1 MNLFFEIVEMSWKAS
16 IVILLVLLARLA
28 LKNAPRKFSFLL
40 WGIVAF
46 RLVIPVSLES
56 PVSIF
61 NLAQELENP
70 TETVITETSQPT
82 NENTE
87 ISNDTNITIPDK
99 KPDENIIGNISI
111 PENTVSRPVVNNP
124 VIESPVIN
132 ESVSHIV
139 NEAPTITENNSSED
153 NKLKLPQILAVIW
166 LCGMAGMLIY
176 GTVAFVKIKKLME
189 SAVLER
195 DNIYL
200 SDKIDSPFSLGFIK
214 PKIYLPF
221 GLSKQE
227 KECIIAHESC
237 HLKRFDH
244 ITKLFAFILLSVH
257 WFNPFCWI
265 AFNRM
270 SYDME
275 TSCDEMVFS
284 KEITAELKKTYSMTL
299 IAIGTKKR
307 FPAPSPI
314 NFDAITNIKKRIT
327 HILALKKPKI
337 WVSVIAIVLCIITF
351 AACMTDAVK
360 NNNTDESTDETDSS
374 ETSETSET
382 PDATP
387 FEITISL
394 KKDYKGDL
402 GSIHFTEN
410 TPTNYDIVISVNQ
423 TVTSF
428 RFVRIDESDHTE
440 IIAELFSLE
449 QLTADEPFTAST
461 YLNDATSTR
470 GIVFTDPNGKER
482 YYAIRISMND
492 GSVSLSEFKPQNIS
506 TGFSITYRINNK
518 LPFYNVLAVTDKDDP
533 SLVKELLL
541 TENESKKIIQRIFVT
556 DKNNF
561 TERLYTE
568 DINGDG
574 NVDIIL
580 EHYLLTDVVYYQG
593 FVWDK
598 ADEKYVYAPTYQQL
612 PNPKLLENTTIVLS
626 SARLYDKDYNKETDS
641 SYFRN
646 NSMVYSI
653 AKYDE
658 SAKDFVITN
667 SLDFHFN
674 DILMNKDILLS
685 VNESKYENGNKITV
699 NYYEIPVWDYFT
711 VDKNDKGIAPYFQ
724 PDSLWDLDSDKWS
737 AKLDHKSGIELEF
750 SYQPIYTER
759 DDPMA
764 NGGIYPHSAD
774 YYTKEELITGITS
787 AENAGYHLYHTNVSK
802 WGLPSF
808 DSWIEKYT
816 DEWFESNNLIIVRA
830 HVDADAIPRVCDVML
845 SNQTLCINLENHQ
858 SKSDNRQFY
867 HLFIE
872 IPKNIEFTD
881 ILVNTDE

>member
-1 MNLFFEIVEMSWKAS
+1 MTNLFSEIVEMSWKAS

-28 LKNAPRKFSFLL
+28 LKNAPQKFSFLL
-40 WGIVAF
+40 WGIVAL
-46 RLVIPVSLES
+46 RLVIPISIES
-56 PVSIF
+56 PISVF
-61 NLAQELENP
+61 NLTDFEPP
-70 TETVITETSQPT
+70 TETVITETSNSV

-87 ISNDTNITIPDK
+87 ISKDTQIIIPDK
-99 KPDENIIGNISI
+99 KPDENIIGNVSI

-124 VIESPVIN
+124 VIESPIIN
-132 ESVSHIV
+132 ESVSQIV
-139 NEAPTITENNSSED
+139 NEVPTITENNPAEESKF
-153 NKLKLPQILAVIW
+153 NLAQVLAVIW
-166 LCGMAGMLIY
+166 LCGMAGMLFY
-176 GTVAFVKIKKLME
+176 GTASFVKIKKLME

-200 SDKIDSPFSLGFIK
+200 SDKIDTPFSLGFIK

-221 GLSKQE
+221 GLTAEE
-227 KECIIAHESC
+227 KECIIIHEKC
-237 HLKRFDH
+237 HLKRLDH
-244 ITKLFAFILLSVH
+244 ISKLFAFVLLSVH

-270 SYDME
+270 AYDME

-284 KEITAELKKTYSMTL
+284 KGITAELKKTYSMTL
-299 IAIGTKKR
+299 VSIGTKKR

-314 NFDAITNIKKRIT
+314 NFDGITNIKKRIT

-337 WVSVIAIVLCIITF
+337 WVSVIAIVLCVITF
-351 AACMTDAVK
+351 AACITDGM
-360 NNNTDESTDETDSS
+360 NNDNSDESIHKTESS

-382 PDATP
+382 PNDKT

-410 TPTNYDIVISVNQ
+410 TPTNYDIVISTNQ
-423 TVTSF
+423 TLKDF
-428 RFVRIDESDHTE
+428 RFVCIDESDHTE
-440 IIAELFSLE
+440 VIAELFSLE
-449 QLTADEPFTAST
+449 QLTADEPFMAST

-470 GIVFTDPNGKER
+470 GIVFTDFNGKER
-482 YYAIRISMND
+482 YYAIRLSMND
-492 GSVSLSEFKPQNIS
+492 GSVALSEFKPQNIS
-506 TGFSITYRINNK
+506 TGFSITYKINSK
-518 LPFYNVLAVTDKDDP
+518 LPFYNVLVVTDKENH

-541 TENESKKIIQRIFVT
+541 TESESKKIIQRINVD

-561 TERLYTE
+561 AERLYTE

-574 NVDIIL
+574 HVDIVL

-593 FVWDK
+593 FVWDV

-612 PNPKLLENTTIVLS
+612 PNPKLLENTSIILS
-626 SARLYDKDYNKETDS
+626 SAKLYDKDYNESTDS
-641 SYFRN
+641 AYFKN
-646 NSMVYSI
+646 NSITYSM

-658 SAKDFVITN
+658 SIKDFVITN

-685 VNESKYENGNKITV
+685 VTESKYENRNKITV

-711 VDKNDKGIAPYFQ
+711 VDKNDYILAPYFQ
-724 PDSLWDLDSDKWS
+724 TNSFWDLDSDKWS
-737 AKLDHKSGIELEF
+737 ARIDHKSGIEVKF
-750 SYQPIYTER
+750 GYQPIYTEM

-764 NGGIYPHSAD
+764 NGGIYPHSAI
-774 YYTKEELITGITS
+774 YHTKEELITGITS
-787 AENAGYHLYHTNVSK
+787 AEDAGYHLYHTHVTK
-802 WGLPSF
+802 GDLPSF

-830 HVDADAIPRVCDVML
+830 HVDADAIPKVASVVL
-845 SNQTLCINLENHQ
+845 TNKTVCINLENYQ

-872 IPKNIEFTD
+872 IPENIEFSDTF
-881 ILVNTDE
+881 VNTDE